1 MEQFAAVM
9 GSFSVTVAFEMCEA
23 SIGSA
28 IGVAHDQHTLGL
40 VQSDR
45 HTDLFE
51 DEIPFEVVARRG
63 QGFGSSGDD
72 DHVHPFNFLLLQ
84 ELSDGR
90 SDAVIEAAEHGRV
103 GHVGSGR

>member
-1 MEQFAAVM
+1 MQQFAAVM
-9 GSFSVTVAFEMCEA
+9 GSFSVTVAFEMSE
-23 SIGSA
+23 SSVGSA
-28 IGVAHDQHTLGL
+28 IGVAHDQDTFGL

-51 DEIPFEVVARRG
+51 DEVAFEVVARRG
-63 QGFGSSGDD
+63 QGFGTSGDD

-90 SDAVIEAAEHGRV
+90 SDAMIEAAEDGRV
-103 GHVGSGR
+103 GHVRSGR